1 MSDDVKNMLM
11 DAYEEVLRAI
21 ELHKN
26 GDKAPLSPAIL
37 NEVKRELENMM
48 EAMDPKIYA
57 PSYSRYIMDW
67 PEKDETG
74 IVKRL
79 VHVNCKYDRIRK

>member
-1 MSDDVKNMLM
+1 MKNMLM
-11 DAYEEVLRAI
+11 DAHGEVLRAI

-37 NEVKRELENMM
+37 NNVKRELEDMM
-48 EAMDPKIYA
+48 EAMDPKIYV
-57 PSYSRYIMDW
+57 PSYSRPIMDW
-67 PEKDETG
+67 PEEDETG

-79 VHVNCKYDRIRK
+79 VHVSFDYDRIRK